1 MNVASSGLPDYL
13 QNISEDSVLAVDI
26 FSKVYQY
33 GTSTFDAVDLA
44 LEAANVGNPGSL
56 GAPGGNVSW
65 CHIVNLRKASW
76 LDGQGSLGV
85 LKMASAMSLLRKV

>member
-13 QNISEDSVLAVDI
+13 QNISEDSVFAADI

-56 GAPGGNVSW
+56 GAPGGDVSW
-65 CHIVNLRKASW
+65 CHIVNLRKAAW
-76 LDGQGSLGV
+76 FDGQGSLSV
-85 LKMASAMSLLRKV
+85 LQVPLAMLLLRKV